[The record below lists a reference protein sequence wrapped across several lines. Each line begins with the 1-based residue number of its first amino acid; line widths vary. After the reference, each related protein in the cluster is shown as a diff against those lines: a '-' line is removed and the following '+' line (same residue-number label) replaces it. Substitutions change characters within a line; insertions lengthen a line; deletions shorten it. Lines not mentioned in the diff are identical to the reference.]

1 MTQPESLLH
10 VEDLRLSLPTAS
22 GPRRILAGVSLAIA
36 PGEALGL
43 VGESGSGKSMTARSL
58 VRLLPAGAQL
68 TGTICLGES
77 SVLDLDDRELRR
89 LRANRV
95 AMVFQDPHAHIN
107 PVHTI
112 GDYLTEGMRAIQGMS
127 RGQAHQRALE
137 LLDAV
142 HIDAGPTRIRQFPH
156 ELSGGMLQRV
166 MIAAA
171 IAGDAEL
178 LIADE
183 PTTALD
189 VTTQSDVMATLME
202 LRASSKIALLFIT
215 HDLELAAQTCDR
227 TAVLYAGRIAEERP
241 SAVLHRHPAH
251 PYTIGLLRARPALGD
266 RRAQL
271 AQLRGRPA
279 DAPVEVGCAFAPRC
293 DFATDECR
301 DVTPIETTL
310 PDGRAFCHHL
320 DAVAAASD
328 GGAVVGS
335 LEPGSD
341 VGKAT
346 SAAES
351 SDAVLAAQGL
361 RKVYRTRRKGHDRVA
376 VADIS
381 LTLERAGAVGIVG
394 ESGSGKTTVAKMLVG
409 LERPTAGVVT
419 FARDK
424 SDGVSRRD
432 RRRQRA
438 RQIQLVF
445 QNPYTSLDP
454 RQTVGSAIAE
464 VLRIQFGLDWA
475 ARDRRV
481 AELLEGVG
489 LDTGLAKRRP
499 RHLSGGQRQR
509 VAIAR
514 ALAAEPA
521 TLVLDE
527 AVSALDISVQ
537 AQVLNLI
544 NGLRRQTDTALIFIS
559 HDLAAVAHTTDYIYV
574 MDNGNVVEQG
584 ATAQVLTEPRAPQTR
599 ALIDSIPREGWI
611 PRHFIDPEQ
620 RSTEPNPVLK
630 EADPT
635 VERSRS

>member
-1 MTQPESLLH
+1 MTEPESLLC
-10 VEDLRLSLPTAS
+10 VEDLRLSLPTGS
-22 GPRRILAGVSLAIA
+22 GPRRILAGVSFAIA
-36 PGEALGL
+36 RGEALGL

-58 VRLLPAGAQL
+58 IRLLPAGAQL
-68 TGTICLGES
+68 TGTIRLGDS

-89 LRANRV
+89 LRASRV
-95 AMVFQDPHAHIN
+95 AMIFQDPHAHIN

-127 RGQAHQRALE
+127 RGEANERALE

-142 HIDAGPTRIRQFPH
+142 HIDAGPTRLRQFPH

-189 VTTQSDVMATLME
+189 VTTQSDVMATLLE
-202 LRASSKIALLFIT
+202 LRASRRLALLFIT

-241 SAVLHRHPAH
+241 SAILHRHAAH

-271 AQLRGRPA
+271 VQLRGRPA

-293 DFATDECR
+293 DFATDECS
-301 DVTPIETTL
+301 DVTPVETTL

-320 DAVAAASD
+320 DAVAAAGSAEPSSPAPVSD
-328 GGAVVGS
+328 AGPA
-335 LEPGSD
+335 D
-341 VGKAT
+341 
-346 SAAES
+346 S
-351 SDAVLAAQGL
+351 SDTVLAAQGL
-361 RKVYRTRRKGHDRVA
+361 RKVYRARRSGQDRIA
-376 VADIS
+376 VADMS
-381 LTLERAGAVGIVG
+381 FTLERAGAVGIVG

-464 VLRIQFGLDWA
+464 VLRIQFDLDRA
-475 ARDRRV
+475 TRDRRV
-481 AELLEGVG
+481 EQLLEGVG
-489 LDTGLAKRRP
+489 LDVEFANRRP

-559 HDLAAVAHTTDYIYV
+559 HDLAAVAHATDYIYV
-574 MDNGNVVEQG
+574 MDNGTVVEQG
-584 ATAQVLTEPRAPQTR
+584 ATAEVLAAPRAPQTR
-599 ALIDSIPREGWI
+599 ALIDSIPREGWT
-611 PRHFIDPEQ
+611 PRHFIGPEQ
-620 RSTEPNPVLK
+620 RSTTPNPVLK

>member
-1 MTQPESLLH
+1 MTELESLLC
-10 VEDLRLSLPTAS
+10 VEDLRLSLPTGS
-22 GPRRILAGVSLAIA
+22 GPRRILAGVSFAITR
-36 PGEALGL
+36 GEALGL

-58 VRLLPAGAQL
+58 IRLLPAGAQL
-68 TGTICLGES
+68 TGTIRLGDS

-89 LRANRV
+89 LRASRV
-95 AMVFQDPHAHIN
+95 AMIFQDPHAHIN

-127 RGQAHQRALE
+127 RGEANERALE

-142 HIDAGPTRIRQFPH
+142 HIDAGPTRLRQFPH

-189 VTTQSDVMATLME
+189 VTTQSDVMATLLE
-202 LRASSKIALLFIT
+202 LRASRRLALLFIT

-241 SAVLHRHPAH
+241 SAILHRHPAH

-271 AQLRGRPA
+271 VQLRGRPA

-293 DFATDECR
+293 DFATDECS
-301 DVTPIETTL
+301 DVTPVETTL

-320 DAVAAASD
+320 DAVAAAGSAEPSSPAPLSD
-328 GGAVVGS
+328 AGPA
-335 LEPGSD
+335 D
-341 VGKAT
+341 
-346 SAAES
+346 S
-351 SDAVLAAQGL
+351 SDTVLAARGL
-361 RKVYRTRRKGHDRVA
+361 RKVYRARRSGQDRIA
-376 VADIS
+376 VADMS
-381 LTLERAGAVGIVG
+381 FTLERAGAVGIVG

-464 VLRIQFGLDWA
+464 VLRIRFDLDRPT
-475 ARDRRV
+475 RDRRV
-481 AELLEGVG
+481 AQLLEGVG
-489 LDTGLAKRRP
+489 LDVELANRRP

-544 NGLRRQTDTALIFIS
+544 TRLRRQTDTALIFIS

-574 MDNGNVVEQG
+574 MDKGNVVEQG
-584 ATAQVLTEPRAPQTR
+584 ATAEVLTSPRTPQTR
-599 ALIDSIPREGWI
+599 ALIDSIPREGWT
-611 PRHFIDPEQ
+611 PRHFIGPEQ
-620 RSTEPNPVLK
+620 RSTTPNPVLK

>member
-1 MTQPESLLH
+1 MTEPESLLQ
-10 VEDLRLSLPTAS
+10 VEDLHLSLPTGS
-22 GPRRILAGVSLAIA
+22 GPRPILAGVSFAIA
-36 PGEALGL
+36 AGEALGL

-58 VRLLPAGAQL
+58 IRLLPDGAQL
-68 TGTICLGES
+68 TGTIRLGDT
-77 SVLDLDDRELRR
+77 SVLDLDDRDLRR
-89 LRANRV
+89 LRATRV

-127 RGQAHQRALE
+127 RGEANRRALE

-142 HIDAGPTRIRQFPH
+142 HIDAGPTRLRQFPH

-202 LRASSKIALLFIT
+202 LRASRQMALLFIT

-241 SAVLHRHPAH
+241 SAVLHHHPAH

-271 AQLRGRPA
+271 TQLRGRPA
-279 DAPVEVGCAFAPRC
+279 DSPVEVGCAFAPRC

-301 DVTPIETTL
+301 NVTPVETTL
-310 PDGRAFCHHL
+310 ADGRAFCHHL
-320 DAVAAASD
+320 DEVAAAASAVASSFGPASD
-328 GGAVVGS
+328 AGHAG
-335 LEPGSD
+335 P
-341 VGKAT
+341 
-346 SAAES
+346 S
-351 SDAVLAAQGL
+351 SDTVLAAERL
-361 RKVYRTRRKGHDRVA
+361 RKVYRARRKGQERIA
-376 VADIS
+376 VADMS
-381 LTLERAGAVGIVG
+381 FTLERGGSVGIVG

-419 FARDK
+419 FAGGL
-424 SDGVSRRD
+424 SDGVRRRD

-454 RQTVGSAIAE
+454 RQSVGSAIGE
-464 VLRIQFGLDWA
+464 VLRIQFDLDRA

-489 LDTGLAKRRP
+489 LDVELANRRP

-514 ALAAEPA
+514 ALAAEPT

-544 NGLRRQTDTALIFIS
+544 NQLRRQTDTALIFIS

-574 MDNGNVVEQG
+574 MDKGAVVEQG
-584 ATAQVLTEPRAPQTR
+584 ATAEVLTDPRTPQTR
-599 ALIDSIPREGWI
+599 ALIDSIPREGWS

-620 RSTEPNPVLK
+620 RSTEPNAVLK